1 MVNTYELFIGEL
13 MMDKEIAISKEVEV
27 KITLEAGKLG
37 VEAVYGGAMGG
48 ATAKVFVSTDMVIDA
63 ICKKIPG
70 EIDNALGDLLK
81 AGLNK
86 A

>member
-1 MVNTYELFIGEL
+1 MLE
-13 MMDKEIAISKEVEV
+13 KEIEVSKEVEV
-27 KITLEAGKLG
+27 KISLEAGKLA
-37 VEAVYGGAMGG
+37 VEAVYGGVMGG

-70 EIDNALGDLLK
+70 TLDDSLGELLK
-81 AGLNK
+81 DGLNK

>member
-1 MVNTYELFIGEL
+1 
-13 MMDKEIAISKEVEV
+13 
-27 KITLEAGKLG
+27 
-37 VEAVYGGAMGG
+37 MGG
-48 ATAKVFVSTDMVIDA
+48 ATAKVYVSTDMVIDA

-70 EIDNALGDLLK
+70 TIDDSLGELLK

>member
-1 MVNTYELFIGEL
+1 MLE
-13 MMDKEIAISKEVEV
+13 KEIAVSKEVEV
-27 KITLEAGKLG
+27 KISLEAGKLA

-70 EIDNALGDLLK
+70 TIDDSLGELLK

>member
-1 MVNTYELFIGEL
+1 
-13 MMDKEIAISKEVEV
+13 MDKEIKISKEVEA
-27 KITLEAGKLG
+27 KITLEAGKLA
-37 VEAVYGGAMGG
+37 VEVDYAGAMGG
-48 ATAKVFVSTDMVIDA
+48 ATAKVYVSTDMVIDA

-70 EIDNALGDLLK
+70 TIDDSLGELLK

>member
-1 MVNTYELFIGEL
+1 MLE
-13 MMDKEIAISKEVEV
+13 KEIEVSKEVEV
-27 KITLEAGKLG
+27 KISLEAGKLA

-70 EIDNALGDLLK
+70 TIDDSLGELLK

>member
-1 MVNTYELFIGEL
+1 MLEKEL
-13 MMDKEIAISKEVEV
+13 AVSKEVEV
-27 KITLEAGKLG
+27 KISLEAGKLA

-70 EIDNALGDLLK
+70 TIDDSLGELLK

>member
-1 MVNTYELFIGEL
+1 
-13 MMDKEIAISKEVEV
+13 MDKSIEVSKEMEV
-27 KITLEAGKLG
+27 KIELVAGKLS
-37 VEAVYGGAMGG
+37 VEAIYGGAMGG

-70 EIDNALGDLLK
+70 TIDDSLGELLK
-81 AGLNK
+81 TGLNK